1 MKSVKKTTVTISQIA
16 EIVSRKKSI
25 ALFAHT
31 HPDGDTVG
39 ACIALALAL
48 RGLGKTVNIFCDT
61 PMDDKLN
68 VFEEVADISTGF
80 SGKYDLFVAV
90 DCGDIYR
97 LGEFSGIYNNF
108 AETLTVDHHGGEF
121 YSKYNCLKPYASTCQ
136 IIYEI
141 VNQLQIEIDSKLATY
156 LYMGLCTDTGNFA
169 HNNTDKAC
177 FLMAADLCERG
188 ARMEEIN
195 RIFFKDISLQETK
208 LLCRALSHLRMFYGG
223 KMALMYL
230 TQADLDEFGLQFN
243 ASSFLVQYAINIDT
257 AKIGVCMTEYSPNV
271 YKVSMRGKDFSVRD
285 VCKEFGGGGHILAS
299 ACMISGFLEDV
310 IEKIVRVVGYTI

>member
-1 MKSVKKTTVTISQIA
+1 MKSVKKTATISQVA
-16 EIVSRKKSI
+16 EILSNNNRI

-31 HPDGDTVG
+31 HPDGDTIG
-39 ACIALALAL
+39 ASISLALAL
-48 RGLGKTVNIFCDT
+48 RKLGKTVDIFCDM
-61 PMDDKLN
+61 PMEDKLG
-68 VFEEVADISTGF
+68 VFDEVASISTNF
-80 SGKYDLFVAV
+80 SGKYDLFVAI
-90 DCGDIYR
+90 DCGDIFR
-97 LGEFSGIYNNF
+97 VGEFSCIYSKF
-108 AETLTVDHHGGEF
+108 AETLTIDHHGGEY

-141 VNQLQIEIDSKLATY
+141 IKQLNTEIDEKLATY

-188 ARMEEIN
+188 ARMEQIN
-195 RIFFKDISLQETK
+195 RVFFKDISLQETQ
-208 LLCRALSHLRMFYGG
+208 LLCRALSHMRTFYDG

-230 TQADLDEFGLQFN
+230 TQADLAEFGLNFN

-257 AKIGVCMTEYSPNV
+257 AKVGVCMTEYAPNV

-285 VCKEFGGGGHILAS
+285 VCQEFGGGGHVLAS
-299 ACMISGFLEDV
+299 ACMISGLLEDV
-310 IEKIVRVVGYTI
+310 IEKILRVVGYTI

>member
-1 MKSVKKTTVTISQIA
+1 MKSVRKTTTISQVA
-16 EIVSRKKSI
+16 ELLSSKQRI

-31 HPDGDTVG
+31 HPDGDTIG
-39 ACIALALAL
+39 ATVALALAL
-48 RGLGKTVNIFCDT
+48 RKIGKTVNIFCDM
-61 PMDDKLN
+61 PMENKLG
-68 VFEEVADISTGF
+68 VFKEIAQISTSF

-90 DCGDIYR
+90 DCGDINR
-97 LGEFSGIYNNF
+97 VGEFSGIYSKF
-108 AETLTVDHHGGEF
+108 DETLTIDHHGGEY

-141 VNQLQIEIDSKLATY
+141 VKQLKLEIDETLATY

-169 HNNTDKAC
+169 HNSTDKAC

-188 ARMEEIN
+188 ARMEQIN
-195 RIFFKDISLQETK
+195 RVFFKDITLAETK
-208 LLCRALSHLRMFYGG
+208 LLCRALSHIRTYYDG
-223 KMALMYL
+223 KMVLMYL
-230 TQADLDEFGLQFN
+230 TQADLTEFELQFN

-257 AKIGVCMTEYSPNV
+257 AKIGVCMTEYAPNV

-285 VCKEFGGGGHILAS
+285 VCKEFGGGGHVLAS

>member
-1 MKSVKKTTVTISQIA
+1 MKSERKTTSVSQVA
-16 EIVSRKKSI
+16 ELLSGKQRI

-31 HPDGDTVG
+31 HPDGDTIG
-39 ACIALALAL
+39 SCIALALAL
-48 RGLGKTVNIFCDT
+48 RKLGKHVDIFCDM
-61 PMDDKLN
+61 PMESKLS
-68 VFEEVADISTGF
+68 VFVEVASISTNF

-90 DCGDIYR
+90 DCGDINR
-97 LGEFSGIYNNF
+97 VGEFSGIYSKF
-108 AETLTVDHHGGEF
+108 AETLTIDHHGGEY

-136 IIYEI
+136 IIYEL
-141 VNQLQIEIDSKLATY
+141 VKELQIDIDEQLATY

-177 FLMAADLCERG
+177 FMMAAELCERG
-188 ARMEEIN
+188 AHMEQIN
-195 RIFFKDISLQETK
+195 RVFFKDISLQETK
-208 LLCRALSHLRMFYGG
+208 LLCRALSHMRTFYDG
-223 KMALMYL
+223 KMMLMYL
-230 TQADLDEFGLQFN
+230 TQTDLEEFGLKFN

-257 AKIGVCMTEYSPNV
+257 AKVGVCMTEYAPNV

-285 VCKEFGGGGHILAS
+285 VCKEFGGGGHVLAS